1 MTNYR
6 EILYTSTAAAEF
18 LHMSPSSLKRLVAE
32 GIIPARKTFGGHY
45 RFDRV
50 DLDIFLNEYLNK
62 KWASK

>member
-1 MTNYR
+1 
-6 EILYTSTAAAEF
+6 
-18 LHMSPSSLKRLVAE
+18 MSPSSLKRLVAE